1 MAQTNRYYNFFPRVS
16 KLREKKMLGEGGNQQ
31 ELWEADKVRMV
42 QSDVSTNQLYC
53 LHINYNNLLVRLCQ
67 DHILT
72 LVFVVH

>member
-1 MAQTNRYYNFFPRVS
+1 
-16 KLREKKMLGEGGNQQ
+16 MLGEGGNQQ

-53 LHINYNNLLVRLCQ
+53 LHINYKNLLARLCQ

-72 LVFVVH
+72 LVSVVH